1 MSDVLFRSG
10 GLWPPS
16 SALGERRYS
25 QSSARGERTSMKDER
40 QDDYLWD
47 GSGEPDPEVEH
58 LERMLSQ
65 FRSNRPEPEFDQAAS
80 QPSRGWLAAL
90 RSSRWPRLAP
100 VAATLVISVAAW
112 LVVRRSSLPALH
124 PSSTTAA
131 SATPSQ
137 SAGWEVS
144 RLSGTPVIGSSRITA
159 AGRLAVGQTLVT
171 DAASQA
177 SISVAEIG
185 EVEVEPN
192 TRLRLVEAR
201 DSRDWLALERGTIEA
216 SIWAPPGQFVVDT
229 PSATAVDLGCVY
241 TLHVDDSG
249 AGLLRT
255 TLGWVGFKLKGRESF
270 IPAGAVCATRPGIGP
285 GTPYFDDASESFRAA
300 LTQFDFDTLTPEQRD
315 AALDVVLGEARPR
328 DALTLWHVLSRTE
341 GATRARVYARL
352 AALAPPP
359 PGVTH
364 SGVLEGDRAMLDLWW
379 NSLGYGDTALWR
391 TFERSW
397 PPDNKSSA
405 PR

>member
-1 MSDVLFRSG
+1 
-10 GLWPPS
+10 
-16 SALGERRYS
+16 
-25 QSSARGERTSMKDER
+25 MKDER

-47 GSGEPDPEVEH
+47 GSGEPDPEVER

-65 FRSNRPEPEFDQAAS
+65 FRSNRPAPQFDQAAS
-80 QPSRGWLAAL
+80 HPSRGWLAAL
-90 RSSRWPRLAP
+90 RSSGWPRLAP
-100 VAATLVISVAAW
+100 VAATLLIAVAGW
-112 LVVRRSSLPALH
+112 LMVRRSSLPALH
-124 PSSTTAA
+124 PSSATPE
-131 SATPSQ
+131 SATPSRP
-137 SAGWEVS
+137 AGWEVS
-144 RLSGTPVIGSSRITA
+144 TIAGTPVIGSSRITA

-171 DAASQA
+171 DAAAQA
-177 SISVAEIG
+177 SIRVEEIG

-192 TRLRLVEAR
+192 TRLRLLEAR
-201 DSRDWLALERGTIEA
+201 DARHWLALERGTIEA

-270 IPAGAVCATRPGIGP
+270 IPAGAVCATRPGVGP
-285 GTPYFDDASESFRAA
+285 GTPYFDDASEPFRAA
-300 LTQFDFDTLTPEQRD
+300 LTRFDFDALTPEQRA
-315 AALDVVLGEARPR
+315 AALDVVLGQARPR
-328 DALTLWHVLSRTE
+328 DALTLWHLLARTE

-359 PGVTH
+359 QGVAR

-379 NSLGYGDTALWR
+379 NSLGYGDTSLWR
-391 TFERSW
+391 AFERSW
-397 PPDNKSSA
+397 PAENKASA
-405 PR
+405 PPR